1 MLIVPSLLCVG
12 FLPRGFVGQE
22 RLLALLSG
30 VGAQARALRIRLH
43 RDEVL
48 AVRRMACFL
57 FLALVLTWGVQVP
70 MGRVVRVVRVVRVGV
85 GRLGVALAYWALAA
99 IARLA
104 RPSFTRLTRFTHF
117 MRLVTA
123 QSLGT
128 IEFLLWA

>member
-1 MLIVPSLLCVG
+1 MLILPSLLCVG

-57 FLALVLTWGVQVP
+57 FLALVLTLGVQVP
-70 MGRVVRVVRVVRVGV
+70 MVRVIRVGV
-85 GRLGVALAYWALAA
+85 GRLGIALPCWALAA

-104 RPSFTRLTRFTHF
+104 WPSFTRLTRFTHF

-128 IEFLLWA
+128 IEVLLWA

>member
-1 MLIVPSLLCVG
+1 MIHVLIVPSLLCVG

-57 FLALVLTWGVQVP
+57 FLALVLTLGVQVP
-70 MGRVVRVVRVVRVGV
+70 MVRVVRVVRVGV
-85 GRLGVALAYWALAA
+85 GRLGVALACWALAA

-128 IEFLLWA
+128 IEVLLWA